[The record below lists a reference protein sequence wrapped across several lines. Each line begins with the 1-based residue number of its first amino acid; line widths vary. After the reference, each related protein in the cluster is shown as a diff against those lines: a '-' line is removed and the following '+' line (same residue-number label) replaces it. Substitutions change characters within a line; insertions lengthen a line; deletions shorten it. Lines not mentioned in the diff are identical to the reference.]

1 MHKLNISKT
10 FFKENIL
17 PILSALALAT
27 PFLFYSAGWLCLIC
41 MVPFLYYLDYVS
53 RNKSGKNYMFSIWA
67 VGAIFFFVVVQ
78 WLVNTRPDNW
88 AYIEGW
94 QGGIGLLIIYLILV
108 SFFSLQFLIFG
119 LIFRKLKMSLFSK
132 WIFIVLPVVWVVS
145 ESIRSVL
152 FSIISYGPNGS
163 IGQFWNFG
171 VLGFGAG
178 ITPLGYAARL
188 VGLFGLSFLV
198 VAINLAIFWLLHRRW
213 KLPVLVLVVATT
225 LSLIGWAIFSR
236 SSGGDMSVS
245 IVQLPPTSD
254 NSLTTNYQATLRDMM
269 SSQGVEQNSVDLLL
283 LPEYSEFFTTSDPDA
298 IAVSKKYLASSGGSI
313 TSISSEQSEATN
325 PSNDLVVYNQSGDI
339 TGRHQKQFLI
349 PVGEFMP
356 YIIEVLL
363 RVTGQS
369 EALELNQ
376 ATQNVTKGDKKE
388 PPVMVDGKT
397 VGALACSA
405 AIAPELYRSMVS
417 QGAEVLTNSASL
429 GTFTNAPLYHA
440 QTRQMARFNAVAN
453 ARPYIQA
460 STGAYSYAID
470 SNGKFVFRTTKT
482 GINHQ
487 LVDIKTNKT
496 YTLFSILGEWVVF
509 ASLVLTITLLVRA
522 YARK

>member
-1 MHKLNISKT
+1 MRKPKISKT
-10 FFKENIL
+10 FFKENLL
-17 PILSALALAT
+17 PVISALALAS

-41 MVPFLYYLDYVS
+41 AIPFLYYLDYIS
-53 RNKSGKNYMFSIWA
+53 TNKSAKNYVFSVWS
-67 VGAIFFFVVVQ
+67 VGIIFFFVVVQ

-94 QGGIGLLIIYLILV
+94 QGGIGLLVIYLILV
-108 SFFSLQFLIFG
+108 SLLSLQFLIFA
-119 LIFRKLKMSLFSK
+119 LVYRKLKISLFSK
-132 WIFIVLPVVWVVS
+132 WSFTVLPAVWVVA
-145 ESIRSVL
+145 ESTRSVL
-152 FSIISYGPNGS
+152 FSVITYGPNGS

-171 VLGFGAG
+171 VLGFAAG

-213 KLPVLVLVVATT
+213 KLPLLIFVLAAL
-225 LSLIGWAIFSR
+225 LSLSGYVIFNR
-236 SSGGDMSVS
+236 SIGGDMSIS

-254 NSLTTNYQATLRDMM
+254 NSLTTNYQVSLKDIMN
-269 SSQGVEQNSVDLLL
+269 SQGVSQNSVDLLL

-298 IAVSKKYLASSGGSI
+298 TIIFQKYLAPNGGSI
-313 TSISSEQSEATN
+313 TSISSEESETTN

-339 TGRHQKQFLI
+339 TARHQKQFLI

-356 YIIEVLL
+356 YIIEALL
-363 RVTGQS
+363 RLTGQA
-369 EALELNQ
+369 EALELNK
-376 ATQNVTKGDKKE
+376 ATQNVKKGEKTE
-388 PPVMVDGKT
+388 PPVSVAGKT
-397 VGALACSA
+397 IGALACSG
-405 AIAPELYRSMVS
+405 AIAPELYRSMVV

-440 QTRQMARFNAVAN
+440 QTRQMARFNAIAN

-470 SNGKFVFRTTKT
+470 SNGQFVFRTTKT
-482 GINHQ
+482 GLNHQ
-487 LVDIKTNKT
+487 FLNIQTNKV
-496 YTLFSILGEWVVF
+496 YTWYSKLGEWVVL
-509 ASLVLTITLLVRA
+509 ASMILTITLLVRT
-522 YARK
+522 YSRK